1 MEELDHKSRKQ
12 KLAEA
17 IEQLKLDRDKDQNLL
32 WIAEH
37 AAKVEL
43 PPDWVDFHDDE
54 GEKAYY
60 QPKTKRLIKVHP
72 VIMKY
77 HSFVKKVRDFQQHT
91 GSLAKKLKP
100 HLAVVINEV
109 LNRCYRELPPITP
122 EILERICVL
131 MCIDTTIE
139 HQLTRRVKLAIE
151 AYAEDQYDIA
161 MTAGQKAEMDG
172 FIDEV
177 RDEQI
182 RLEVESKPDT
192 VIMCTEVE
200 GVPARLKC
208 EQCKDFFS
216 NEGFASTHNTGKR
229 KHHTTLKCEQ
239 TTCSVYTDQLAT
251 CEVDNILFCDKA
263 YEEVAERQP
272 HIRQKRKKI
281 LGGLACSEYAGKRA
295 EVLCEDC
302 SDLYCWEAFIELH
315 RRGNRMRHVPLQV
328 DADGQLYRAGELL
341 SPEEGARLIDR
352 ARLAKEG
359 GPWLAFQDDQL
370 SSYWYHLRDKITTT
384 VNPYL

>member
-1 MEELDHKSRKQ
+1 MGV
-12 KLAEA
+12 
-17 IEQLKLDRDKDQNLL
+17 LL
-32 WIAEH
+32 
-37 AAKVEL
+37 
-43 PPDWVDFHDDE
+43 
-54 GEKAYY
+54 
-60 QPKTKRLIKVHP
+60 
-72 VIMKY
+72 
-77 HSFVKKVRDFQQHT
+77 
-91 GSLAKKLKP
+91 
-100 HLAVVINEV
+100 
-109 LNRCYRELPPITP
+109 
-122 EILERICVL
+122 
-131 MCIDTTIE
+131 CIDTTIE
-139 HQLTRRVKLAIE
+139 HQLTRRCKLAIE

-161 MTAGQKAEMDG
+161 MTAGQKAEMQG

-177 RDEQI
+177 REEQI
-182 RLEVESKPDT
+182 RLEVLSKPDT

-200 GVPARLKC
+200 GAPARLKC

-216 NEGFASTHNTGKR
+216 NEGFAQTHSTGKR

-239 TTCSVYTDQLAT
+239 TTCSIYTDQLAT

-281 LGGLACSEYAGKRA
+281 LGGLSCSEYAGKRA

-370 SSYWYHLRDKITTT
+370 SSYWYHLRDKVTTT